1 MSLQNRAESLGSG
14 TSRLS
19 LYLVSSERGKRARDH
34 VSLWD
39 SGEQAGAKDA
49 KKESHSLLD
58 DDKTMVK

>member
-1 MSLQNRAESLGSG
+1 MSLQHRAASLGSG
-14 TSRLS
+14 TSLS
-19 LYLVSSERGKRARDH
+19 SLHLANGEYGKQARDH

-39 SGEQAGAKDA
+39 AGEQAGAKDA